1 MLSAA
6 DNQNPNEIATRGRER
21 YRLLPTVTSKSFADV
36 REVSAD
42 LEATHP
48 ARPAACQAAF
58 SRAQASWFLPAT
70 LTSIANVCALRSD
83 ISGHTA
89 VASST

>member
-1 MLSAA
+1 MLPSNPGTRWYVVSAG
-6 DNQNPNEIATRGRER
+6 IAWEHV
-21 YRLLPTVTSKSFADV
+21 PKPHTVTVKTYSPFHSDHESFADV

-58 SRAQASWFLPAT
+58 SRAQAPYPLP
-70 LTSIANVCALRSD
+70 
-83 ISGHTA
+83 
-89 VASST
+89 